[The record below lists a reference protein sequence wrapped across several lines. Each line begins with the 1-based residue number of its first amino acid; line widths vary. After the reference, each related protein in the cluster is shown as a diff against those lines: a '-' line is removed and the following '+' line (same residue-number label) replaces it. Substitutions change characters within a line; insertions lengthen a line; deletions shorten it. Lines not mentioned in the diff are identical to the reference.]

1 MEINKR
7 FFFSYTRSHLFSEGF
22 TQTQVDGLNHLLAY
36 WEANMID
43 CDDRWLAYA
52 LATVHHETDKKMQP
66 IKEYGDAD
74 YFTEMYDIRGRR
86 PDVAKQLGNLEPGNG
101 AKFFGRGFVQLTG
114 KNNYRDWSKRLG
126 IDLLANPDDCLDI
139 DVATKIL
146 FVGMKKGSFTG
157 KGFAHYFQGAKEE
170 WVKAR
175 YIINGQDKA
184 HLIAGYAQQYYA
196 AICYIDD
203 VKAMEKQAA
212 TA

>member
-1 MEINKR
+1 MEINKH
-7 FFFSYTRSHLFSEGF
+7 FFFSYARSHLFSEGF

-36 WEANMID
+36 WEKHMID

-66 IKEYGDAD
+66 IKEYGDD
-74 YFTEMYDIRGRR
+74 EYFTEMYDIKGRR
-86 PDVAKQLGNLEPGNG
+86 PHIAEQLGNSQPGDG
-101 AKFFGRGFVQLTG
+101 VKYCGRGFVQLTG
-114 KNNYRDWSKRLG
+114 RKNYRQWAKRLN
-126 IDLLANPDDCLDI
+126 IDLLANPKACMNI
-139 DVATKIL
+139 DVATQIL
-146 FVGMKKGSFTG
+146 FVGMTKGTFTG
-157 KGFAHYFQGAKEE
+157 KGFADYFQGAKEE

-203 VKAMEKQAA
+203 IKAMEKQAV